1 MPQFPFSQTHYFAH
15 FIAARELE
23 TLQQHAQWV
32 EILSKGA
39 CHSLFLRLIRVPF
52 MKPGMKSENKA
63 SKNEDYKRSRPR
75 WIFIAFEG
83 SFLDK
88 MP

>member
-23 TLQQHAQWV
+23 TLQQHAQWA

-39 CHSLFLRLIRVPF
+39 FVVF
-52 MKPGMKSENKA
+52 MRYSCTIHETRNEN
-63 SKNEDYKRSRPR
+63 
-75 WIFIAFEG
+75 
-83 SFLDK
+83 
-88 MP
+88 